1 MILKLKSILPNP
13 FRDLKTNPLL
23 EEKIVGLMDSITLT
37 GFWENV
43 VVRKNSEGK
52 YELAYGHHR
61 LDAAIRSG
69 IVEADFI
76 VKKFDD
82 AKMIQV
88 MDNENRETYGSTP
101 QSLIESV
108 RAVVQSLA
116 KGSIPAFKVST
127 DTPIKHIRYAPS
139 YVAGMEPS
147 PPNGERHPYTALCI
161 AQFLGRTRKQ
171 GKEAGVGISAA
182 LDFLYLKEKGRF
194 SDSQGK
200 FSDSLLKK
208 KDETGVLVPI
218 TMNELV
224 KRTNE
229 IKRDTER
236 VELRVVKSKEEM
248 VAFDAKQR
256 ELAKTR
262 KEAEEKVEAERKRLV
277 AEKVAAMREEN
288 EKRARDIQER
298 LDAKDAAAA
307 KAEEYFVEKELQLE
321 VKIAEAKEAAVLA
334 KKEDD
339 YLPTKREV
347 ERILHKLEGD
357 TATSKPALAEE
368 VKSLA
373 RLALNSTDRE
383 RLRQAALTMGAFYT
397 DWVAMQFIPPFA
409 ASKKLNEYRSR
420 EAANRRAEEA
430 KKEKAAA
437 RAAKKEKRK

>member
-256 ELAKTR
+256 ELAKAQ
-262 KEAEEKVEAERKRLV
+262 KEAEEKAEAERKRLV
-277 AEKVAAMREEN
+277 DAKAAAIKAEN
-288 EKRARDIQER
+288 EQRAKDIQAR
-298 LDAKDAAAA
+298 LDAKDAAAKVA
-307 KAEEYFVEKELQLE
+307 AEEFVAKNLALE
-321 VKIAEAKEAAVLA
+321 VKMAEAKTAAAEA
-334 KKEDD
+334 KREDA
-339 YLPTKREV
+339 YLPIRREV
-347 ERILHKLEGD
+347 ARIVHKVEQFQ
-357 TATSKPALAEE
+357 E
-368 VKSLA
+368 SL
-373 RLALNSTDRE
+373 
-383 RLRQAALTMGAFYT
+383 
-397 DWVAMQFIPPFA
+397 
-409 ASKKLNEYRSR
+409 K
-420 EAANRRAEEA
+420 EEA
-430 KKEKAAA
+430 KAIA
-437 RAAKKEKRK
+437 RQPLNLKDREQLWQASDTLEGYTNWLKSLFITSTTKQARRKNVRYTKC

>member
-1 MILKLKSILPNP
+1 MLLKLKDILPNP
-13 FRDLKTNPLL
+13 FRDLKTNPLI
-23 EEKIVGLMDSITLT
+23 EEKIVGLMDSIHLT

-61 LDAAIRSG
+61 LEAAIRSC

-108 RAVVQSLA
+108 RAVVQALA
-116 KGSIPAFKVST
+116 KEAIPLFKLSK
-127 DTPIKHIRYAPS
+127 DTPVKHIRYAPS
-139 YVAGMEPS
+139 YAAGTEPS
-147 PPNGERHPYTALCI
+147 PSSGERHPYTALCI
-161 AQFLGRTRKQ
+161 AQFLGRVRKQ

-194 SDSQGK
+194 SDSLGK

-208 KDETGVLVPI
+208 KDETGALVPI

-229 IKRDTER
+229 IKRDVER
-236 VELRVVKSKEEM
+236 VEVRTVKSKEDM
-248 VAFDAKQR
+248 AAFDTKQR
-256 ELAKTR
+256 ELAKVR
-262 KEAEEKVEAERKRLV
+262 KEAEEKAEAERKRLV
-277 AEKVAAMREEN
+277 AEKVAAMKAEN
-288 EKRARDIQER
+288 EERAKKIQER

-307 KAEEYFVEKELQLE
+307 EADKYFVEKTIQLE
-321 VKIAEAKEAAVLA
+321 VKIAEAKEAAALA

-339 YLPTKREV
+339 YLPIKREV
-347 ERILHKLEGD
+347 ERILHKLEGS
-357 TATSKPALAEE
+357 TSTGKEALMEE
-368 VKSLA
+368 VKSLV
-373 RLALNSTDRE
+373 RLPLNNTDRE

-420 EAANRRAEEA
+420 EAANRRNGD
-430 KKEKAAA
+430 
-437 RAAKKEKRK
+437 